1 MKSKFLRVILL
12 MLTINLPA
20 FSYAAKPPQACS
32 LVSGTLVQLQGKP
45 LFKFNTSHK
54 FNANNYPMTH
64 TQFFIRDGS
73 GETYKIVVDNL
84 FYKNLSLAQASS
96 IRDVGIIDDFK
107 RNYALGSTVEA
118 CGKVMQRSG
127 DLGLHFVHP
136 SGCEQTKFNGFL
148 RINGTDVTNNLTYCG
163 ACSCKV
169 SSKN

>member
-1 MKSKFLRVILL
+1 MRRLLRLVFLMVIV
-12 MLTINLPA
+12 NLPA
-20 FSYAAKPPQACS
+20 LSYASKQPQACT

-54 FNANNYPMTH
+54 FNTSNYPMTH
-64 TQFFIRDGS
+64 TQFFIRSGN

-96 IRDVGIIDDFK
+96 VRDVGIIDDFK
-107 RNYALGSTVEA
+107 RSYHLGSTVEA
-118 CGKVMQRSG
+118 CGKVIHTSG

-148 RINGTDVTNNLTYCG
+148 RINGIDVTNNLTYCG
-163 ACSCKV
+163 GCSCKV